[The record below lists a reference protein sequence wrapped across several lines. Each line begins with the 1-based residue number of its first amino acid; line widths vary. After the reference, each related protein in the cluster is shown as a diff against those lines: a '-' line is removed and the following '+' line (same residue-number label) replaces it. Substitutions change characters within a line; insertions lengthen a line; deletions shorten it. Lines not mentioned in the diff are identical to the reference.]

1 MATVKQITE
10 ISKEDLTE
18 IITGLLNEK
27 AEAKAYDKYYNVL
40 VPISWV
46 SVIHKVKPVT
56 VRRYIERGLIVPEER
71 GSREEHYQFRLSSVL
86 RMDFNRLKRQLR
98 GIS

>member
-18 IITGLLNEK
+18 VITGLLNEK

-46 SVIHKVKPVT
+46 STIHKVKPVT

-86 RMDFNRLKRQLR
+86 RMDFNTMRKQFKR
-98 GIS
+98 I